1 MGFRGERRPPVGGGF
16 WYVATVLPLLLA
28 LASSSALAAS
38 PTPVFVSSF
47 QPRNDESREL
57 AALIE
62 AFVAEK
68 LQERRELRVL
78 RVEDSPGF
86 EDYSARVYM
95 DSCPPGDIVGCTF
108 VVGGRASAG
117 WAVTGSVQSLLKGTR
132 VDVDIV
138 DINGARVAVSFRSEL
153 ESGRDEAF
161 AEGVARVLVAAI
173 AGEVGAER
181 DIRRDEGEESEG
193 GEAPD
198 NAAVAAELSAL
209 QKELGEFTA
218 TIRRSNVSLG
228 KPRLTEADIAEK
240 STEEG
245 SKPWERLGM
254 APGDYLRYRNSGMDL
269 PTWRERAEGRRF
281 QVIVRA
287 SGGYINGPVDAE
299 YYGRYAVQGLQTV
312 DAYSAQSTASGSNGT
327 GALELAFGVHP
338 LIDVGVRVG
347 VAGGAFRYLISQE
360 STDDLDD
367 GKVPESVNGQHTNLI
382 VGPRATI
389 GLLPTSTIR
398 PTFGFGAYWMKGSG
412 IADHILP
419 PDELARFPAQATW
432 HVEAFGGAE
441 VRINDVLDFYA
452 QVPVSFLLDDGETQE
467 ERYSPVPSLEGIE
480 ALPSP
485 TAIGVAAVVGLQV
498 RLFGSKPQDTSA
510 LDETDEP

>member
-1 MGFRGERRPPVGGGF
+1 M
-16 WYVATVLPLLLA
+16 LPLLLSIW
-28 LASSSALAAS
+28 SSWAVAAS
-38 PTPVFVSSF
+38 PTPVFVSAF
-47 QPRNDESREL
+47 QARNDESRSL

-68 LQERRELRVL
+68 LQGRPELRVL
-78 RVEDSPGF
+78 RVEDSPAF
-86 EDYSARVYM
+86 EDYSARIYM

-108 VVGGRASAG
+108 VVGGRASAS

-132 VDVDIV
+132 VDIDIV

-153 ESGRDEAF
+153 DSGRDEAF

-181 DIRRDEGEESEG
+181 DIRVKTEDAEAADEEQ
-193 GEAPD
+193 D
-198 NAAVAAELSAL
+198 AVIAAELAAL
-209 QKELGEFTA
+209 EEELGEFT
-218 TIRRSNVSLG
+218 TSIRRADVQIERP
-228 KPRLTEADIAEK
+228 KLTEADIAEK
-240 STEEG
+240 SVEEG

-254 APGDYLRYRNSGMDL
+254 QAGDYLRYRNSGLDL

-281 QVIVRA
+281 QLLIRA
-287 SGGYINGPVDAE
+287 SGGYVNGPVDAE

-312 DAYSAQSTASGSNGT
+312 DAYSAQSVASGSSGT
-327 GALELAFGVHP
+327 GSLELGFGVHP
-338 LIDVGVRVG
+338 MVDVSVRVG
-347 VAGGAFRYLISQE
+347 LAGGNFVYLISQE

-367 GKVPESVNGQHTNLI
+367 GRVPESVTTQQSSLI
-382 VGPRATI
+382 VGPRATVSF
-389 GLLPTSTIR
+389 LPASAIH
-398 PTFGFGAYWMKGSG
+398 PTFGFGAYWMQGTG

-432 HVEAFGGAE
+432 SVELIGGAE
-441 VRINDVLDFYA
+441 VRVNDILDFYA

-467 ERYSPVPSLEGIE
+467 ERYSPVSALEGIE
-480 ALPSP
+480 TLPGP
-485 TAIGVAAVVGLQV
+485 TALGVGLSVGVQV
-498 RLFGSKPQDTSA
+498 RLFGSRPKESSA

>member
-1 MGFRGERRPPVGGGF
+1 M
-16 WYVATVLPLLLA
+16 LPLLFLFG
-28 LASSSALAAS
+28 SSTGLAA
-38 PTPVFVSSF
+38 PATPVFVSSF

-68 LQERRELRVL
+68 LQDRRDLQVL
-78 RVEDSPGF
+78 RVEDSPAF

-108 VVGGRASAG
+108 VMGGRVSAA
-117 WAVTGSVQSLLKGTR
+117 WAVTGSVQSLLRGTR

-173 AGEVGAER
+173 AGEVGAEE
-181 DIRRDEGEESEG
+181 DIRRKDGEEGEAEG
-193 GEAPD
+193 EPD
-198 NAAVAAELSAL
+198 KEAVAAELSAL
-209 QKELGEFTA
+209 QKELGEFTT

-228 KPRLTEADIAEK
+228 KPRLTEEDIAEK

-254 APGDYLRYRNSGMDL
+254 GPGDYLRYRNSGLDL

-281 QVIVRA
+281 QLIIRA

-299 YYGRYAVQGLQTV
+299 YTGRYAVDGLQTV
-312 DAYSAQSTASGSNGT
+312 DAYSSQTLVSGSSGT
-327 GALELAFGVHP
+327 GAVEFAFGVHP
-338 LIDVGVRVG
+338 LVDVGARVG
-347 VAGGAFRYLISQE
+347 VAGGNFNYLISQE
-360 STDDLDD
+360 STEEIDD
-367 GKVPESVNGQHTNLI
+367 GRAPETVQTQHSNLI
-382 VGPRATI
+382 VGLRANAV
-389 GLLPTSTIR
+389 LLPTSSIR
-398 PTFGFGAYWMKGSG
+398 PTFGVGGYWMQGSG
-412 IADHILP
+412 IADHIIP
-419 PDELARFPAQATW
+419 PDELARFPAQASW
-432 HVEAFGGAE
+432 HLEVYGGAE
-441 VRINDVLDFYA
+441 VRISDVLDFYA
-452 QVPVSFLLDDGETQE
+452 QVPVSFLLDDGENQE

-480 ALPSP
+480 TPASP
-485 TAIGVAAVVGLQV
+485 TAIGVAATVGLQV
-498 RLFGSKPQDTSA
+498 RLFGSKPRETSA